1 MVLDNIGNKL
11 NDGRRVLFR
20 LNEEVWKELLHQVFK
35 LLAQTNNRLF

>member
-35 LLAQTNNRLF
+35 SLAQTNNRLF